1 MSDLPL
7 LLILISSTLLVLA
20 VLTSLIAFR
29 VGAPLLL
36 LFLGIGLLVGEDGLG
51 LSFDNAPVAYFI
63 GSVALAVILFD
74 SGFNTRFETANRAAW
89 PSLTLATVGVL
100 LTTAL
105 VGVVVHYLAGLSWRA
120 SLLLGAIVS
129 STDAAAVFFLLR
141 VGGISIRERVRA
153 TLEVESGSN
162 DPMAVFLTA
171 TLVDMIVAG
180 PEVGAPVLAFLQAF
194 ALQIG
199 LGTLAGI
206 AGGWL
211 IATTINRL
219 QLEPGLYPVIV
230 LGLAL
235 LLFALVSLMGGSGFL
250 TVYLAGMM
258 TGNLGRQGM
267 PLLRKFQDGMTWL
280 SQIGMFLILGLLA
293 TPSEFGRIW
302 VQGIVV
308 ALFLIFV
315 ARPVAVWLCLLPYR
329 FTREETAFIS
339 WVGLRGAVSIMLA
352 ILPMMAA
359 IPAGQAF
366 FNVAF
371 IVVLTSMILQ
381 GWTIRPV
388 ARKLGLVV
396 PPAIGPV
403 EKVELELPG
412 RATHELVSY
421 HIVADSPVARGER
434 IPRWARPSLVVRRGR
449 SMKPHEAGPPLVDD
463 YVYIFTQPR
472 YIHLLD
478 RLFASTVALEETDR
492 DYFGDFSLDGNAR
505 LADVAREYGI
515 DLPFDPGEQTLSD
528 FLVDRLGGEP
538 HRGDR
543 LTLGLVEL
551 IVRDVGGEDQQGI
564 RTVGLSLT
572 PAETK
577 RWRVPLFQN
586 IDEIETGLRERF
598 ARWRMWRMAVKQAE
612 KDTAVHGA
620 AAQDPAP
627 VAQPEKPDTAEPV
640 ADTAA
645 APAVPPPPPP
655 VPAAPPASVKP
666 AGSARKKP
674 AVPKNPG
681 APKTK
686 ATAASKGAPA
696 KKAVPAKKAAPQKK
710 AVTTKKAA
718 SAKKTGSAGKTGA
731 GKTGAG
737 TRKTAGTAGETD

>member
-1 MSDLPL
+1 MLDLPL
-7 LLILISSTLLVLA
+7 LFILVSSTLLVLA

-29 VGAPLLL
+29 IGAPLLL
-36 LFLGIGLLVGEDGLG
+36 LFLGIGLLVGEDGVG
-51 LSFDNAPVAYFI
+51 LTFDNAPVAYFI

-74 SGFNTRFETANRAAW
+74 SGFNTRFETASRAAW
-89 PSLTLATVGVL
+89 PSLTLATIGVL

-171 TLVDMIVAG
+171 TFVDMIIAG
-180 PEVGAPVLAFLQAF
+180 PDVGAPVLAFLQAF
-194 ALQIG
+194 AVQIG
-199 LGTLAGI
+199 LGAVAGV

-211 IATTINRL
+211 ISTTINRL
-219 QLEPGLYPVIV
+219 RLEPGLYPVIV

-235 LLFALVSLMGGSGFL
+235 LMFALISLMGGSGFL
-250 TVYLAGMM
+250 TVYIAGMM

-267 PLLRKFQDGMTWL
+267 PLLRKFQDGLTWL
-280 SQIGMFLILGLLA
+280 AQIGMFLILGLLA
-293 TPSEFGRIW
+293 TPSEFGKIW

-308 ALFLIFV
+308 ALFLMFI
-315 ARPVAVWLCLLPYR
+315 ARPLAVWLCLLPYR

-371 IVVLTSMILQ
+371 IVVLTSMVLQ

-396 PPAIGPV
+396 PPEIGPV

-412 RATHELVSY
+412 QATHELVAY
-421 HIVADSPVARGER
+421 HIVEDSPVATGER
-434 IPRWARPSLVVRRGR
+434 IPRWARPSLVVRDGQ
-449 SMKPHEAGPPLVDD
+449 SMKPHEAGLPRVDD
-463 YVYIFTQPR
+463 FVYIFTQPR
-472 YIHLLD
+472 YIRLLD
-478 RLFASTVALEETDR
+478 RLFASAVGLDASDR
-492 DYFGDFSLDGNAR
+492 VYFGDFALDGDAP

-515 DLPFDPGEQTLSD
+515 VLPEDPGETTLAA
-528 FLVDRLGGEP
+528 FLTEEIGGEP

-543 LTLGLVEL
+543 MTLGLVEL
-551 IVRDVGGEDQQGI
+551 IVRDIGDEDEI
-564 RTVGLSLT
+564 KTVGLSLN

-577 RWRVPLFQN
+577 RWRLPLFQN
-586 IDEIETGLRERF
+586 LDEIETGIRERF
-598 ARWRMWRMAVKQAE
+598 ARRRMWRMAAKQQKAAVQTQTDGPAEPPALARSEASSAPTVTAE
-612 KDTAVHGA
+612 K
-620 AAQDPAP
+620 P
-627 VAQPEKPDTAEPV
+627 
-640 ADTAA
+640 
-645 APAVPPPPPP
+645 VPP
-655 VPAAPPASVKP
+655 AAKP
-666 AGSARKKP
+666 NPKP
-674 AVPKNPG
+674 KSAVPK
-681 APKTK
+681 
-686 ATAASKGAPA
+686 TADAGPDARKRSSSTGK
-696 KKAVPAKKAAPQKK
+696 
-710 AVTTKKAA
+710 
-718 SAKKTGSAGKTGA
+718 SAKPPAIKGK
-731 GKTGAG
+731 
-737 TRKTAGTAGETD
+737 